1 MSTPCGVHNP
11 MPPETFS
18 KRVDEWHERVS
29 STEFMNVDYT
39 EAMDMARAG
48 DLIYCDPPYSFSQA
62 ILYGAQ
68 SFNLE
73 QLFLKIRE
81 CKRRGVY
88 VALSIDG
95 SKKSGGLVCDI
106 PIPGGLFE
114 REILVNCGKS
124 MLKRFQMEGE
134 SLDKEVVTD
143 RLLLTY

>member
-1 MSTPCGVHNP
+1 
-11 MPPETFS
+11 
-18 KRVDEWHERVS
+18 
-29 STEFMNVDYT
+29 MNVDYT